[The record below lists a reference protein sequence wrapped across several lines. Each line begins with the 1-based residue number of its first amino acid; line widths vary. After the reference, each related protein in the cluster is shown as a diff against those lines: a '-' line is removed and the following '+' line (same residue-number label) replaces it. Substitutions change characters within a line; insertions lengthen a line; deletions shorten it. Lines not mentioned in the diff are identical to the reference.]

1 MNIGGVSPLALFDI
15 GQIPHLEKFT
25 HVHNGIFRY
34 SRPNYPGLVTLGK
47 LLETNTPMHQLRTIG
62 LHFQF
67 EEIGPQEDF
76 IDPKQEP
83 QWQIFDNILSG
94 PMYPALREVTVRISV
109 NAIVAYAPDFNAQ
122 RFMGITATPLHD
134 SFPRLT
140 ASNNISF
147 DLKLD
152 LSVDPQDFPI

>member
-1 MNIGGVSPLALFDI
+1 MSPLALFNI
-15 GQIPHLEKFT
+15 GQIPHLERFS

-47 LLETNTPMHQLRTIG
+47 LLETSTPMRRLRTIN
-62 LHFQF
+62 LCFQF
-67 EEIGPQEDF
+67 EEIGPQEDC

-83 QWQIFDNILSG
+83 QWQLLDNVLSG
-94 PMYPALREVTVRISV
+94 PMYPSLREVTVQISV
-109 NAIVAYAPDFNAQ
+109 NAIVAYAPDFDA
-122 RFMGITATPLHD
+122 RKFMSITATPLHD
-134 SFPRLT
+134 CFPKLT
-140 ASNNISF
+140 SSKKISF